1 MTRPIKPAPEMDL
14 GELPEILGYLLRIA
28 ARASDRQV
36 LPVLAANGF
45 TRAEIT
51 TLMIIAYNPNRS
63 LQEITTAVGVEMPAT
78 QRLVNALRQK
88 GYVTQSRPDY
98 DKRITQYQI
107 TPSGLEQAERMKD
120 LSNEKDRK
128 LMNGLS
134 ETEKKEL
141 FRLLRH
147 VGSYTE

>member
-1 MTRPIKPAPEMDL
+1 MTRPEKPAPEMDL

-78 QRLVNALRQK
+78 QRLVNALRKK

-134 ETEKKEL
+134 EAEKKEL

>member
-1 MTRPIKPAPEMDL
+1 MTRPEKPAPEMNL
-14 GELPEILGYLLRIA
+14 GELPEILGYLLRLA

-78 QRLVNALRQK
+78 QRLVNALRKK

-134 ETEKKEL
+134 EAEKKEL

>member
-134 ETEKKEL
+134 EAEKKEL

>member
-1 MTRPIKPAPEMDL
+1 MTRPEKPAPEMNL
-14 GELPEILGYLLRIA
+14 GELPEILGYLLRLA

-78 QRLVNALRQK
+78 QRLVNALRKK

-107 TPSGLEQAERMKD
+107 TPSGLEQAERMKY

-134 ETEKKEL
+134 EAEKKEL

>member
-1 MTRPIKPAPEMDL
+1 MTRPEKPAPEMDL

-36 LPVLAANGF
+36 LPVLSANGF

-78 QRLVNALRQK
+78 QRLVNALRKK

-107 TPSGLEQAERMKD
+107 TPSGLEQAERMND
-120 LSNEKDRK
+120 LCNEKDRK
-128 LMNGLS
+128 LIYGLS

>member
-1 MTRPIKPAPEMDL
+1 MTRPDKPAPEMDL

-78 QRLVNALRQK
+78 QRLVNALRKK

-134 ETEKKEL
+134 EAEKKEL

>member
-1 MTRPIKPAPEMDL
+1 MTRPEKPAPEMDL

-36 LPVLAANGF
+36 LPVLTANGF

-78 QRLVNALRQK
+78 QRLVNALRKK

-98 DKRITQYQI
+98 DKRITQYQV

-128 LMNGLS
+128 LMIGLS
-134 ETEKKEL
+134 EAEKKEL

>member
-1 MTRPIKPAPEMDL
+1 MTRPEKPAPEMDL
-14 GELPEILGYLLRIA
+14 GELPEILGYLLRLA

-78 QRLVNALRQK
+78 QRLVNALRKK

-134 ETEKKEL
+134 EAEKKEL